1 MTRLIVELSSQ
12 VAIELL
18 EGFQGSK
25 KKLIQD
31 LIEETVA
38 SGELFRIMVERNSG
52 ALKEGYRF
60 KYAKLIEKGMAKV
73 DKDFQLT
80 KPVETEQAEPVEVKE
95 PVREALN
102 ERPQLQTT
110 VKPVMANTETVRTRP
125 AGQTT
130 KTFRSSD
137 FKRPTED
144 NTLTNANANA
154 NSNAFDLDE

>member
-95 PVREALN
+95 PVREPLN

-110 VKPVMANTETVRTRP
+110 VKPVMTNTETVRTRP

-144 NTLTNANANA
+144 NTLTNS

>member
-80 KPVETEQAEPVEVKE
+80 KPVETEQAEPVEAKE

-110 VKPVMANTETVRTRP
+110 VKPVMTNTETVRTRP

-137 FKRPTED
+137 FKRPTESD
-144 NTLTNANANA
+144 NTLTNTNA

>member
-80 KPVETEQAEPVEVKE
+80 KPVETEQGEPVEVKE
-95 PVREALN
+95 PAREPLN

-110 VKPVMANTETVRTRP
+110 VKPVMTNTETVRTRP

-137 FKRPTED
+137 FKRPNESD
-144 NTLTNANANA
+144 NTLTNTNA

>member
-80 KPVETEQAEPVEVKE
+80 KPVETEQAQPEEVKE
-95 PVREALN
+95 PVREPLN

-110 VKPVMANTETVRTRP
+110 VKPVMTNTETVRTRP

-137 FKRPTED
+137 FKRPTESD
-144 NTLTNANANA
+144 NTLTNTNA

>member
-80 KPVETEQAEPVEVKE
+80 KPVETEQVESVEVKE

-110 VKPVMANTETVRTRP
+110 VKPVMTNTETVRTRP

-137 FKRPTED
+137 FKRPTESD
-144 NTLTNANANA
+144 NTLTNTNA

>member
-80 KPVETEQAEPVEVKE
+80 KPVETEQAEPVEVRE
-95 PVREALN
+95 PLN

-110 VKPVMANTETVRTRP
+110 VKPVMTNTETVRTRP

-144 NTLTNANANA
+144 NTLTNTNA

>member
-80 KPVETEQAEPVEVKE
+80 KPVETEQAQPEEVKE
-95 PVREALN
+95 PVREPLN

-110 VKPVMANTETVRTRP
+110 VKPAMTNTETVRTRP

-137 FKRPTED
+137 FKRPTESD
-144 NTLTNANANA
+144 NTLTNTNA

>member
-80 KPVETEQAEPVEVKE
+80 KPVETEQVEPVEVKE

-110 VKPVMANTETVRTRP
+110 VKPVMTSTETVRTRP

-144 NTLTNANANA
+144 NTLTNTNA

>member
-80 KPVETEQAEPVEVKE
+80 KTVETEQAEPVEVKE
-95 PVREALN
+95 PVREPLN

-110 VKPVMANTETVRTRP
+110 VKPVMTNTETVRTRP

-137 FKRPTED
+137 FKRPTESD
-144 NTLTNANANA
+144 NTLTNTNA

>member
-80 KPVETEQAEPVEVKE
+80 KPVETEQAESVEVKE
-95 PVREALN
+95 PVREPLN

-110 VKPVMANTETVRTRP
+110 VKPVMTNTETVRTRP

-137 FKRPTED
+137 FKRPTESD
-144 NTLTNANANA
+144 NTLTNTNA

>member
-80 KPVETEQAEPVEVKE
+80 KPVETEQAQPEEIKE
-95 PVREALN
+95 PVREPLN

-110 VKPVMANTETVRTRP
+110 VKPVMTNTETVRTRP

-137 FKRPTED
+137 FKRPTDD
-144 NTLTNANANA
+144 NTLTNTNA

>member
-80 KPVETEQAEPVEVKE
+80 KPAQTEQTEPEEVKE

-144 NTLTNANANA
+144 NITNTNANT

>member
-95 PVREALN
+95 PVREPLN
-102 ERPQLQTT
+102 ERLLGQDQL
-110 VKPVMANTETVRTRP
+110 VKPQRHLDQA
-125 AGQTT
+125 
-130 KTFRSSD
+130 
-137 FKRPTED
+137 
-144 NTLTNANANA
+144 TLRDQLRVITH
-154 NSNAFDLDE
+154 

>member
-80 KPVETEQAEPVEVKE
+80 KPVETEQDEPVEVKE
-95 PVREALN
+95 PVREPLN

-110 VKPVMANTETVRTRP
+110 VKPVMTNTETVRTRP

-144 NTLTNANANA
+144 NITNTNA

>member
-80 KPVETEQAEPVEVKE
+80 KPVEIEQAEPVEVKE
-95 PVREALN
+95 SVREPLN

-110 VKPVMANTETVRTRP
+110 VKPVMTNTETVRTRP

-144 NTLTNANANA
+144 NTLTNTNA

>member
-95 PVREALN
+95 PVREPLN

-110 VKPVMANTETVRTRP
+110 VKPVMTNTETVRTRP

-144 NTLTNANANA
+144 NITNTNANT

>member
-80 KPVETEQAEPVEVKE
+80 KTVETEQAEPVEVKE
-95 PVREALN
+95 PVREPLN

-110 VKPVMANTETVRTRP
+110 VKPVMTNTETVRTRP

-144 NTLTNANANA
+144 NTLTNANAN
-154 NSNAFDLDE
+154 SNAFDLDE

>member
-95 PVREALN
+95 SVREPLN

-110 VKPVMANTETVRTRP
+110 VKPVMTNTETVRTRP

-137 FKRPTED
+137 FKRPTESD
-144 NTLTNANANA
+144 NTLTNTNA

>member
-12 VAIELL
+12 VAVELL

-95 PVREALN
+95 PVREPLN

-110 VKPVMANTETVRTRP
+110 VKPVMTNTETVRTRP

-137 FKRPTED
+137 FKRPTESD
-144 NTLTNANANA
+144 NTLTNTNA

>member
-80 KPVETEQAEPVEVKE
+80 KPVETEQAEPEEVKE
-95 PVREALN
+95 PVREPLN

-110 VKPVMANTETVRTRP
+110 VKPVMTNTETVRTRP

-137 FKRPTED
+137 FKRPTESD
-144 NTLTNANANA
+144 NTLTNTNA

>member
-95 PVREALN
+95 PVRESLN

-110 VKPVMANTETVRTRP
+110 VKPVMTNTETVRTRP

-137 FKRPTED
+137 FKRPTESD
-144 NTLTNANANA
+144 NTLTNTNA